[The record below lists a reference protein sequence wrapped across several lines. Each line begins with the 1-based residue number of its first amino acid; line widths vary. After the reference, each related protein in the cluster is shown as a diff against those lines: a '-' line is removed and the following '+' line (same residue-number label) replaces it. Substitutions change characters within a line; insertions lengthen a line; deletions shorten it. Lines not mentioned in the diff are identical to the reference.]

1 MQCSANST
9 SETSSCVIFLEYSS
23 YWHRIIHQ
31 RNTLTTLTAYVI
43 WHLLCPAEPG
53 YTTED
58 NRLANSCLESTLA
71 SSSSENKKRKALS
84 VCKSYTVLYNQ
95 ATFFRQKYEDAYNRR
110 YSTQLR
116 GLT

>member
-1 MQCSANST
+1 MLFGICSALQS
-9 SETSSCVIFLEYSS
+9 
-23 YWHRIIHQ
+23 Q
-31 RNTLTTLTAYVI
+31 A
-43 WHLLCPAEPG
+43 
-53 YTTED
+53 TTED

-116 GLT
+116 GLNTLHIYITYLMSYILKQHS